1 MQALVALDLEGN
13 EGPALERGREARE
26 GEGEREGEEGRKTQG
41 WGGVLRERLRE
52 RDGGPQVTPASEA
65 KPVGGLLDKEPAR
78 RAWAQLLGLP
88 I

>member
-41 WGGVLRERLRE
+41 WGGGAERKAERERR
-52 RDGGPQVTPASEA
+52 GPPSDSSQRGKA
-65 KPVGGLLDKEPAR
+65 GWGLAG
-78 RAWAQLLGLP
+78 QGTS
-88 I
+88 